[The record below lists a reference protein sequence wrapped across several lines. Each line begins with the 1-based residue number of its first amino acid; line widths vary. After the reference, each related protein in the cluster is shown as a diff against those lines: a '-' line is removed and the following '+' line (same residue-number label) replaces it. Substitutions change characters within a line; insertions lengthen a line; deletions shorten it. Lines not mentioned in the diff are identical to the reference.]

1 MQKGGPVLIAVV
13 YLVIAAVVGAL
24 DTGSDTGS
32 AIFSGLLW
40 PLLVFEFV
48 WKHLVNLFRPMLG

>member
-1 MQKGGPVLIAVV
+1 MQKGVPVIIAVV

-40 PLLVFEFV
+40 PLLIFEYV
-48 WKHLVNLFRPMLG
+48 WGHMAHLFGPMFG